1 MSNRNNENE
10 LKVMNEN
17 ELIVVMYM
25 AEKQYVQIKSEQL
38 LPVDASSQIIVQ
50 IH

>member
-1 MSNRNNENE
+1 MQSLFHEPKKNKKNLAMSNRNNENE

-25 AEKQYVQIKSEQL
+25 AEK
-38 LPVDASSQIIVQ
+38 
-50 IH
+50 